1 MKKFLS
7 LFAPKLSSLDHVLFA
22 KRLSFLLGAHM
33 PLHSAL
39 QIITSQSRK
48 SIQPIFEAISEH
60 VHQGKT
66 LSLSLSQF
74 PKSFPSY
81 MVTLVQAGEKYGLLE
96 KNLLYL
102 ADEIQRR
109 KQLKQKILSAL
120 LYPVCIALGTITLTL
135 FLIII
140 IFPKVRSLFASM
152 RSDLPLST
160 RILISVSE
168 FLQKHGV
175 LLVIIL
181 LILTVIFIVIYKKYP
196 RAQYIKDSLLLSTP
210 LIGKLIQTYIL
221 SRFLKTTGIMLK
233 ARIPITQAIDSAAI
247 SSTNILY
254 REALSFIAMN
264 LNSGITLSHSI
275 KAFPQLFPSM
285 IIELIDMGETSGTLA
300 DVMIYISDM
309 YDQELEE
316 RLKMIVHLI
325 EPILMLTMGLVVG
338 FIAISIIS
346 PIYEITQNIKRS

>member
-1 MKKFLS
+1 
-7 LFAPKLSSLDHVLFA
+7 
-22 KRLSFLLGAHM
+22 
-33 PLHSAL
+33 
-39 QIITSQSRK
+39 
-48 SIQPIFEAISEH
+48 
-60 VHQGKT
+60 
-66 LSLSLSQF
+66 
-74 PKSFPSY
+74 
-81 MVTLVQAGEKYGLLE
+81 
-96 KNLLYL
+96 
-102 ADEIQRR
+102 
-109 KQLKQKILSAL
+109 
-120 LYPVCIALGTITLTL
+120 
-135 FLIII
+135 
-140 IFPKVRSLFASM
+140 M